1 MEQLAWDL
9 DLLSAADDAGL
20 SSMFADRGE
29 RVAAVRALIDGLG
42 AAGPWSGPAGV
53 VRLEV
58 ELADGT
64 ADSWT
69 VSFGRTG
76 VVLDGGLDPQVAVRL
91 PLVPLVRLVT
101 GQADGALLHLAG
113 KVDVIGDED
122 LVLRLGSFLS
132 PVGSA
137 RPLIDPAA
145 LDPEA
150 VSAAIDGVRTEHLAA
165 VMAGG
170 FRRLVL
176 AEVFGRFP
184 EFLIPEKAA
193 RTKVALGF
201 TIGGRRDGGVDRYV
215 VRIDAGECTVIADA
229 GVEEPV
235 DATLILEG
243 HEFLRLV
250 LGHLNPVRGVLSGQI
265 RVQGPVIKALGF
277 NAVMRIPG
285 S

>member
-9 DLLSAADDAGL
+9 DRLSAADDAGIDAL
-20 SSMFADRGE
+20 FADAGE
-29 RVAAVRALIDGLG
+29 RRAAAHALVEGL
-42 AAGPWSGPAGV
+42 ASAGPWTGPAGV

-58 ELADGT
+58 ELPGGT
-64 ADSWT
+64 AEAWT
-69 VSFGRTG
+69 VSFGTTG
-76 VVLDGGLDPQVAVRL
+76 VVLDDGLDPQVAIRL
-91 PLVPLVRLVT
+91 PLVALVRLVT

-113 KVDVIGDED
+113 TVDVIGDED
-122 LVLRLGSFLS
+122 LVLRLGRFLS
-132 PVGSA
+132 PIGMTRA
-137 RPLIDPAA
+137 LIDPAA

-150 VSAAIDGVRTEHLAA
+150 VSAAIDGVRIEHVAA

-170 FRRLVL
+170 FRQLVL

-193 RTKVALGF
+193 RTRVALAF
-201 TIGGRRDGGVDRYV
+201 AIGGRLDGGVDRYV
-215 VRIDAGECTVIADA
+215 VRIDAGDCTVIADA
-229 GVEEPV
+229 PADEPV
-235 DATLILEG
+235 DATLVLEG